1 MMRETAKKYYLEQN
15 YNCAESVLRAA
26 NEEYGLGLDEGAL
39 KLMAGFGGG
48 MGCGGVCGALSGGI
62 AALSKLRVSDRAHTT
77 PGFSGEC
84 ARLVAAFEDAKKVK
98 NQPVLFDI
106 KVLPKTMTDGYGS
119 WWRVGDT
126 EVSERQENLD
136 AYASHM
142 EHVKDARKY

>member
-1 MMRETAKKYYLEQN
+1 MLRETAKKYYLEQN

-84 ARLVAAFEDAKKVK
+84 AGVVAAFEEKAGSCQCSELKARFFREGTRCLDTVEIGCQALEEYLGKK
-98 NQPVLFDI
+98 
-106 KVLPKTMTDGYGS
+106 
-119 WWRVGDT
+119 
-126 EVSERQENLD
+126 E
-136 AYASHM
+136 
-142 EHVKDARKY
+142 

>member
-1 MMRETAKKYYLEQN
+1 MLRETAKKYYLEQN

-84 ARLVAAFEDAKKVK
+84 AGLVAALRKRWGA
-98 NQPVLFDI
+98 
-106 KVLPKTMTDGYGS
+106 
-119 WWRVGDT
+119 
-126 EVSERQENLD
+126 
-136 AYASHM
+136 AS
-142 EHVKDARKY
+142 AAS

>member
-1 MMRETAKKYYLEQN
+1 M
-15 YNCAESVLRAA
+15 RAA

-84 ARLVAAFEDAKKVK
+84 ARLVAAFEEKAGSCQCSELKARFFREGTRCLDTVEIGCQALEEYLGKK
-98 NQPVLFDI
+98 
-106 KVLPKTMTDGYGS
+106 
-119 WWRVGDT
+119 
-126 EVSERQENLD
+126 E
-136 AYASHM
+136 
-142 EHVKDARKY
+142 